1 MYAAVELSR
10 SIVGLLGGISK
21 KGEFNA
27 GDDVGGI
34 KIVAYNAALPA
45 LKGNLPIMES
55 KERDEVFVQKIVSGL
70 QMVSSVPNSSALTMA
85 ISAIASTTKG
95 VPSGLL

>member
-45 LKGNLPIMES
+45 LQG
-55 KERDEVFVQKIVSGL
+55 Q
-70 QMVSSVPNSSALTMA
+70 SSDN
-85 ISAIASTTKG
+85 G
-95 VPSGLL
+95 V